1 MKKYLIGMIVLA
13 VLAVTAYL
21 ILGRGGIDAAAS
33 QATPESAADIPAVKA
48 REEVVADAMVVPV
61 QSARLSLPTA
71 GIVAEV
77 LVSEGDGVEA
87 GQVLLRLDAARQEAA
102 VAQAEAQLLRAQSA
116 LAEATAGP
124 RPQEIAVAQAAV
136 EAAQAQLAR
145 IQQGARPE
153 EVEAADAALAAARA
167 SLQKVKE
174 GPREGELIA
183 ARADVANA
191 EAALR
196 QAQAAYDRVK
206 AEPNVAARP
215 EALAL
220 EQASNTYSAARA
232 RLAALQEGA
241 GAADLAGAR
250 AQVQQ
255 AQAQLALVKA
265 PARSAEIAAAE
276 AEVRRARAQL
286 DLILAGARPESV
298 AAVQADVAAAEAALR
313 QARVALAETNLK
325 APFAGTIAT
334 LDAKVGEQVAPG
346 SPIAVLADLSAWQI
360 ETEDLTE
367 LNVVRIDVG
376 NRVALTFDAI
386 PDLELPGEVVRVEAI
401 GEQKMGDITYTV
413 IIKPDRHDERLRWNM
428 TASVAIEPS

>member
-1 MKKYLIGMIVLA
+1 MKKWVIGIIVLA

-21 ILGRGGIDAAAS
+21 ILGRGGIHAAAS
-33 QATPESAADIPAVKA
+33 QATPEAAADIPVVKA
-48 REEVVADAMVVPV
+48 RDEVVADGVVVPM

-77 LVSEGDGVEA
+77 LVSQGDGVEA
-87 GQVLLRLDAARQEAA
+87 GQVLLRLDAARQRAA

-116 LAEATAGP
+116 LAEVQAGP

-145 IQQGARPE
+145 TQQGARPE
-153 EVEAADAALAAARA
+153 EIGAAEATLAAARA
-167 SLQKVKE
+167 SLQKVME

-196 QAQAAYDRVK
+196 QAQAAYDRVM

-220 EQASNTYSAARA
+220 EQASNAYNAAQA

-241 GAADLAGAR
+241 GAADLAAAR

-255 AQAQLALVKA
+255 AQAQLEVVKA

-276 AEVRRARAQL
+276 AEIRRAQAQL
-286 DLILAGARPESV
+286 DLILAGVRPETI
-298 AAVQADVAAAEAALR
+298 AAVKADVAAAEAALR
-313 QARVALAETNLK
+313 QARVALAEMELK
-325 APFAGTIAT
+325 APLAGTIAA
-334 LDAKVGEQVAPG
+334 LDAKPGEQVSPG
-346 SPIAVLADLSAWQI
+346 SPVVVLADLSAWQI

-367 LNVVRIDVG
+367 LNVVRIGVG
-376 NRVALTFDAI
+376 DRVTLTFDAI
-386 PDLELPGEVVRVEAI
+386 PDLELPGKVVRVEAI
-401 GEQKMGDITYTV
+401 GEKKMGDITYTV
-413 IIKPDRHDERLRWNM
+413 IIQPDRHDERLRWNM
-428 TASVAIEPS
+428 TASVVIEPK